1 MTSTAVPIRHDDRFF
16 IGGEWVE
23 PSSSDV
29 IKVIDSST
37 EQLYFS
43 VPEAREADM
52 ARAVDAARQAFDQGP
67 WPRLSHAERAEY
79 LRAIAEGL
87 RGKGEEAG
95 QLWPRESGALFAI
108 AQYTAGGM
116 AGVFDYYAGLASTFP
131 FEEQMK
137 PTMGGE
143 FGLLVREPVGVVGA
157 IIPWN
162 APLSLISYK
171 IAPALLAGCT
181 VVLKSSPEAPGDAY
195 LFAEIAEDIGLPP
208 GVLNVVTADRE
219 VSELLVRNPGID
231 KITFTGST
239 AAGRR
244 IASLCGE
251 RIARCTLELGGK
263 SAAVVL
269 DDMDLQAAAGAI
281 TGAECFLS
289 GQVCSSLTR
298 IIVSRS
304 RHDEL
309 VEALAGTFS
318 QVKVGD
324 PFDPQT
330 QMGPLAMD
338 RQRDRVEGYIAKGI
352 AEGATLATGGGRPK
366 DLERGY
372 YIEPTVFGNVDNQ
385 STIAREEIFGPVLSV
400 IRGRQRGPRRHPG
413 QRHDLRPQRL
423 RLHQRRQPGAP
434 GGRPTPLRHGWSQRL
449 PHRLRHGVR
458 RLQAVRPGPGRRD
471 GGPAALPRDQDG
483 HPERR
488 PLQLVRRARARVLP
502 TGWVSREPIRM
513 ALPDC
518 RAHRRS
524 PTGLRPSFRRSRRG
538 SAAASRRSATGSTA

>member
-1 MTSTAVPIRHDDRFF
+1 MTIEKTASPIRHADRFF
-16 IGGEWVE
+16 IGGAWVE

-29 IKVIDSST
+29 IDVIDSAT
-37 EQLYFS
+37 EELYFS
-43 VPEAREADM
+43 VPEAKEADM
-52 ARAVDAARQAFDQGP
+52 TRAIAAAREAFDRGP
-67 WPRLSHAERAEY
+67 WPRLTHAQRAEY
-79 LRAIAEGL
+79 LRAIGEGL
-87 RGKGEEAG
+87 RGKADEVG
-95 QLWPRESGALFAI
+95 QLWPRESGALHII
-108 AQYTAGGM
+108 AQHTAPGM
-116 AGVFDYYAGLASTFP
+116 AGVFDFYAGLADTYP
-131 FEEQMK
+131 FEERAQ
-137 PTMGGE
+137 PSMGGE
-143 FGLLVREPVGVVGA
+143 YGLLVREPVGVVGA

-162 APLSLISYK
+162 APIGLISYK
-171 IAPALLAGCT
+171 IAPALIAGCT

-263 SAAVVL
+263 SAAVIL
-269 DDMDLQAAAGAI
+269 DDMDLQTAATTI
-281 TGAECFLS
+281 SGAECFLS

-298 IIVSRS
+298 IIVNRA
-304 RHDEL
+304 RHDDL

-324 PFDPQT
+324 PFDATT

-366 DLERGY
+366 DLDRGY

-400 IRGRQRGPRRHPG
+400 IPAESEEHAVALANDTIYG
-413 QRHDLRPQRL
+413 LN
-423 RLHQRRQPGAP
+423 ASVF
-434 GGRPTPLRHGWSQRL
+434 TPD
-449 PHRLRHGVR
+449 VN
-458 RLQAVRPGPGRRD
+458 
-471 GGPAALPRDQDG
+471 
-483 HPERR
+483 
-488 PLQLVRRARARVLP
+488 RARQVAGQLRSGTVGHNAFRTDFGMAFGGFKQSGIGREGGTEGLLPFLETKTVILDGEP
-502 TGWVSREPIRM
+502 TG
-513 ALPDC
+513 A
-518 RAHRRS
+518 
-524 PTGLRPSFRRSRRG
+524 
-538 SAAASRRSATGSTA
+538 